1 MYEGA
6 FGERLGRSFHIS
18 SPPTLQ
24 SQTKRGSRLAVTELR
39 IDKAGYGMTSPM
51 GSDDAY
57 LICLN
62 LKQQTAHEL
71 WCDGRSVCSSA
82 YGVGTTYL
90 LDLRRDP
97 IAYIGDPLHS
107 LYFYMPRKAVG
118 EVSGE
123 LGHSNIG
130 DIALPP
136 GECFNDSIVT
146 SIGQTLLPIF
156 RSQSALHQPLVDHL
170 LQGLCAYVSLNYGGP
185 SIASAIVKGALAPWQ
200 QRLVSQMMRERIFE
214 GISITELAEACGL
227 SAGALVRGFKKSTGV
242 SPHQWLLYRRIDL
255 AIELMSDPDAS
266 LAQIAFNA
274 GFSDQSHFSR
284 VFAQKMGVTPGAWR
298 KSLACGRKTEN
309 TSLRTAS
316 IPWRESRAANPR
328 SLA

>member
-6 FGERLGRSFHIS
+6 FGERLGRSFRIG

-24 SQTKRGSRLAVTELR
+24 TQTMRGSRLAVTELR
-39 IDKAGYGMTSPM
+39 IDKIGYGMTSPM

-71 WCDGRSVCSSA
+71 WCDGRSVCSGA
-82 YGVGTTYL
+82 YGAGSTYL

-107 LYFYMPRKAVG
+107 LYFYIPRKAIG
-118 EVSGE
+118 EASAQ
-123 LGHSNIG
+123 LNHSSIS

-136 GECFNDSIVT
+136 GECFDDAIIM
-146 SIGQTLLPIF
+146 SIGQTLLAML

-170 LQGLCAYVSLNYGGP
+170 LQGLCAYLFLNYGGA
-185 SIASAIVKGALAPWQ
+185 SIANSIVKGALAPWQ

-214 GISITELAEACGL
+214 GISITELADACGL

-242 SPHQWLLYRRIDL
+242 SPHQWLLYRRIDM
-255 AIELMSDPDAS
+255 AIELMSDPDTS
-266 LAQIAFNA
+266 LAQIAYSA

-284 VFAQKMGVTPGAWR
+284 VFAQKMSVTPGAWR
-298 KSLACGRKTEN
+298 KSVACSRKTEN
-309 TSLRTAS
+309 A
-316 IPWRESRAANPR
+316 
-328 SLA
+328 

>member
-6 FGERLGRSFHIS
+6 FGERLGRSFHIG

-24 SQTKRGSRLAVTELR
+24 SQTMHGSRLAVTELR

-51 GSDDAY
+51 GIDDAY

-82 YGVGTTYL
+82 YGAGATYL

-97 IAYIGDPLHS
+97 IAYIGDPMHS
-107 LYFYMPRKAVG
+107 LYFYMPRKAIG
-118 EVSGE
+118 EVNAE
-123 LGHSNIG
+123 LNHSRTT
-130 DIALPP
+130 DIALPT
-136 GECFNDSIVT
+136 GECFNDSIIM

-156 RSQSALHQPLVDHL
+156 RGQSILHQPLVDHL
-170 LQGLCAYVSLNYGGP
+170 LQGLCAYLTLNYGGP
-185 SIASAIVKGALAPWQ
+185 SSAIAVVKGALAPWQ
-200 QRLVSQMMRERIFE
+200 QHLVSQMMRERIFE
-214 GISITELAEACGL
+214 GISVTELAKACGL

-255 AIELMSDPDAS
+255 AIELMSEPDTS
-266 LAQIAFNA
+266 LAQIAYSA

-284 VFAQKMGVTPGAWR
+284 VFAQKMSVTPGAWR
-298 KSLACGRKTEN
+298 KSLASSRKTEN
-309 TSLRTAS
+309 A
-316 IPWRESRAANPR
+316 
-328 SLA
+328 

>member
-6 FGERLGRSFHIS
+6 FGERLGRSFHLS
-18 SPPTLQ
+18 HPPTLQ
-24 SQTKRGSRLAVTELR
+24 SQTKRGSRLAVTELC
-39 IDKAGYGMTSPM
+39 IDRAGYGMTSPM

-62 LKQQTAHEL
+62 FKQQTTHEL
-71 WCDGRSVCSSA
+71 WCDGRSVCSTA
-82 YGVGTTYL
+82 YEPGTTYL

-107 LYFYMPRKAVG
+107 LYFYVPRHAIG
-118 EVSGE
+118 EASEEIDRSNASE
-123 LGHSNIG
+123 L
-130 DIALPP
+130 ALQP
-136 GECFNDSIVT
+136 GECIQDSIIM

-156 RSQSALHQPLVDHL
+156 RNSPAFHQPLVDHL
-170 LQGLCAYVSLNYGGP
+170 LQGLCAYLVLSFGGF
-185 SIASAIVKGALAPWQ
+185 STSNAIVKGTLAPWQ
-200 QRLVSQMMRERIFE
+200 QRLVTQMMRERLFE
-214 GISITELAEACGL
+214 GISITELADACGL

-255 AIELMSDPDAS
+255 AIELMSEPDTS

-284 VFAQKMGVTPGAWR
+284 VFTQKMGVTPGAWR
-298 KSLACGRKTEN
+298 KSQAFSRKVGKC
-309 TSLRTAS
+309 LVA
-316 IPWRESRAANPR
+316 
-328 SLA
+328 

>member
-6 FGERLGRSFHIS
+6 FGERLGRSFQIS

-62 LKQQTAHEL
+62 LKKQTAHEL
-71 WCDGRSVCSSA
+71 WCNGRSVCSAA
-82 YGVGTTYL
+82 YEAGTTYL

-97 IAYIGDPLHS
+97 FTYIGDPLHS
-107 LYFYMPRKAVG
+107 LYFYMPQRAIG
-118 EVSGE
+118 EVCEE
-123 LGHSNIG
+123 LEDFGAA
-130 DIALPP
+130 DIALQP
-136 GECFNDSIVT
+136 GECIKDAIIM
-146 SIGQTLLPIF
+146 SIGQALLPIF
-156 RSQSALHQPLVDHL
+156 RNPAAFHQPLVDHL
-170 LQGLCAYVSLNYGGP
+170 LQGLCAYLALNFSG
-185 SIASAIVKGALAPWQ
+185 SSTTNAIVKGTLAPWQ
-200 QRLVSQMMRERIFE
+200 QRLVTQMMRERLFE

-255 AIELMSDPDAS
+255 AIELMSSRDTS

-298 KSLACGRKTEN
+298 KSQ
-309 TSLRTAS
+309 TSIR
-316 IPWRESRAANPR
+316 RMESA
-328 SLA
+328 

>member
-6 FGERLGRSFHIS
+6 FGERLGRSFQIS

-24 SQTKRGSRLAVTELR
+24 SQTKQGSRLAVTELR

-62 LKQQTAHEL
+62 LRRQTAHEL
-71 WCDGRSVCSSA
+71 WSDGLSVCSTGYEA
-82 YGVGTTYL
+82 GTTYL

-97 IAYIGDPLHS
+97 FTYIGDPLHS
-107 LYFYMPRKAVG
+107 LYFYMPRRAIN
-118 EVSGE
+118 EMSEE
-123 LGHSNIG
+123 LEDLSVG
-130 DIALPP
+130 DIVLQP
-136 GECFNDSIVT
+136 GECIKDSIIMN
-146 SIGQTLLPIF
+146 IGHTLLPIF
-156 RSQSALHQPLVDHL
+156 RDASAFHQPLVDHL
-170 LQGLCAYVSLNYGGP
+170 LQGLCVYLALHFAGSPTRN
-185 SIASAIVKGALAPWQ
+185 AIVRGTLAPWQ
-200 QRLVSQMMRERIFE
+200 QRIVTQMMRERLFD
-214 GISITELAEACGL
+214 GISITELADACGL

-255 AIELMSDPDAS
+255 AIELMSDNGAS

-284 VFAQKMGVTPGAWR
+284 VFVQKMGVTPGAWR
-298 KSLACGRKTEN
+298 KSLASGRKTE
-309 TSLRTAS
+309 SA
-316 IPWRESRAANPR
+316 
-328 SLA
+328 

>member
-6 FGERLGRSFHIS
+6 FGERLGRSFQIS

-24 SQTKRGSRLAVTELR
+24 SQTVHGSRLAVTELR

-71 WCDGRSVCSSA
+71 WNDGRSVCSSA
-82 YGVGTTYL
+82 YGSGSTYL

-107 LYFYMPRKAVG
+107 LYFYMPRKALG
-118 EVSGE
+118 EASAE
-123 LGHSNIG
+123 PNASSTS

-136 GECFNDSIVT
+136 GECFNDSIIM

-156 RSQSALHQPLVDHL
+156 RRQSVLHQPLVDHL
-170 LQGLCAYVSLNYGGP
+170 LQGLCAYLSLNYGGS

-200 QRLVSQMMRERIFE
+200 QRLVSKMMRERIFE
-214 GISITELAEACGL
+214 GITITELAEACRL

-242 SPHQWLLYRRIDL
+242 SPHQWLLNRRIDL
-255 AIELMSDPDAS
+255 AIELMSEPDTS
-266 LAQIAFNA
+266 LAQIAFSA

-284 VFAQKMGVTPGAWR
+284 VFTQKMGVTPGAWR
-298 KSLACGRKTEN
+298 KSLASSRKMEN
-309 TSLRTAS
+309 A
-316 IPWRESRAANPR
+316 
-328 SLA
+328 

>member
-6 FGERLGRSFHIS
+6 FSERLGRSFQIS

-24 SQTKRGSRLAVTELR
+24 SQTKQGNRLAVTELR

-51 GSDDAY
+51 GNDDAY

-71 WCDGRSVCSSA
+71 WCDGRSVSSTA
-82 YGVGTTYL
+82 YEPGTTYL

-97 IAYIGDPLHS
+97 FTYIGDPLHS
-107 LYFYMPRKAVG
+107 LYFYMPRRAIG
-118 EVSGE
+118 EVSEE
-123 LGHSNIG
+123 LEDLSFG
-130 DIALPP
+130 DIILQP
-136 GECFNDSIVT
+136 GECIKDSIIM
-146 SIGQTLLPIF
+146 SIGQALLPIF
-156 RSQSALHQPLVDHL
+156 RNPSTFHQSLVDHL
-170 LQGLCAYVSLNYGGP
+170 LQGLCAYLALNFGGA
-185 SIASAIVKGALAPWQ
+185 STTSAIIKGTLAPWQ
-200 QRLVSQMMRERIFE
+200 QQRVTQMMRERLFE
-214 GISITELAEACGL
+214 GISITELADACRL

-255 AIELMSDPDAS
+255 AIELMSDPDTP

-284 VFAQKMGVTPGAWR
+284 VFVQKMGVTPGAWR
-298 KSLACGRKTEN
+298 KSQ
-309 TSLRTAS
+309 AS
-316 IPWRESRAANPR
+316 SRRAESA
-328 SLA
+328 